1 MTASTGLTDSD
12 DRVDALEGQ
21 VRALREEVAELR
33 RAVAGE
39 GSATAAPREAAD
51 APSPSPMA
59 ARRSQGADLPG
70 SEASRRPAEAA
81 PPPRRPARAAWR
93 DIDFESLI
101 GGRWLNR
108 IGILTL
114 LIAAAF
120 FLRYAF
126 ENEWIGPMGRVLI
139 GLVSGLALAGYGEW
153 LAARGMRYFAEGMTA
168 LGAGIVYLSGYAAWD
183 FYALVPQPAA
193 FAFLALVT
201 AAVIGLSVRR
211 DSQRL
216 AALALAGGYLTPA
229 LLSTG
234 ADAQVVLFSY
244 LALLS
249 ASLLALALLRGFR
262 VLAPAALVATAV
274 YFIAWYVEFYAGERL
289 LSTALFGTLLYVIY
303 FALPVARARMARLA
317 ASSSDAWTSSLRA
330 GRPRR
335 LHPTEIGVLV
345 LSLGLYVVLLQQ
357 LLYEDRRWWLT
368 GAVLALAAVHLAVS
382 RALGRWSAGVER
394 RSRQL
399 RVLFAVLGALLA
411 TIAFPIRLEG
421 DWITLAWTAEAVAL
435 AVAGTRLP
443 SIWMR
448 AFSVALFGV
457 VLLMTPAAFGGERE
471 VLFVNL
477 RFLTLAAVAA
487 SLVVAGLYARR
498 RLKTPVRMEAP
509 VWTAA
514 LGIANLV
521 ALVAVSAEMWD
532 VVQGLD
538 VDLDLDL
545 AAQVV
550 LSAVWLLWAA
560 ALIAAGIRGHAP
572 GLRWQ
577 GLALLL
583 VVVGKT
589 FLIDLS
595 FLEQGYRIL
604 SFLIVGVLLV
614 AVSFLYQRSQR
625 GGENSEAS

>member
-1 MTASTGLTDSD
+1 MPESLDQ
-12 DRVDALEGQ
+12 RVQALEAR
-21 VRALREEVAELR
+21 VRELQEEVAALR
-33 RAVAGE
+33 GE
-39 GSATAAPREAAD
+39 GEGEQPAMPSQTAAASAPAMPVAA
-51 APSPSPMA
+51 APS
-59 ARRSQGADLPG
+59 ARKPRKPRS
-70 SEASRRPAEAA
+70 
-81 PPPRRPARAAWR
+81 AAWR

-126 ENEWIGPMGRVLI
+126 ENEWIGPTGRVLI

-153 LAARGMRYFAEGMTA
+153 LARRKMRYFAEGMSA

-183 FYALVPQPAA
+183 FYSLVPQPAA

-201 AAVIGLSVRR
+201 AAIIGLSVRR

-234 ADAQVVLFSY
+234 TDAQVVLFSY

-262 VLAPAALVATAV
+262 VLAPAALIATAV
-274 YFIAWYVEFYAGERL
+274 YFIAWYVEFYEGERL
-289 LSTALFGTLLYVIY
+289 LSTALFGTLFYVIY
-303 FALPVARARMARLA
+303 FALPLARVRQA
-317 ASSSDAWTSSLRA
+317 
-330 GRPRR
+330 RR
-335 LHPTEIGVLV
+335 LRPTELGVLV
-345 LSLGLYVVLLQQ
+345 LALGFFVLLLQQ
-357 LLYEDRRWWLT
+357 LFYEEHRWLLT
-368 GAVLALAAVHLAVS
+368 GAVLALAGVHVAVS
-382 RALGRWSAGVER
+382 RALGRWSPGEGR
-394 RSRQL
+394 RTRQL
-399 RVLFAVLGALLA
+399 QSLFAVLAALLA
-411 TIAFPIRLEG
+411 TIALPIRLEG

-435 AVAGTRLP
+435 AIAGTRLP
-443 SIWMR
+443 AIWMR
-448 AFSVALFGV
+448 VFSVALFGV
-457 VLLMTPAAFGGERE
+457 VLLMTPAAFGGQRDL
-471 VLFVNL
+471 LFVNL
-477 RFLTLAAVAA
+477 RFLTLAGVATGLVAA
-487 SLVVAGLYARR
+487 AVYVRT
-498 RLKTPVRMEAP
+498 RLKTRVRMEAP
-509 VWTAA
+509 VWAVA
-514 LGIANLV
+514 LVIANVV
-521 ALVAVSAEMWD
+521 ALVAVSTESWD
-532 VVQGLD
+532 LVQGLD

-560 ALIAAGIRGHAP
+560 GLIAAGIRRNAP

-595 FLEQGYRIL
+595 FLDQGYRIL
-604 SFLIVGVLLV
+604 SFLIVGALLV
-614 AVSFLYQRSQR
+614 AVSFLYQRSR
-625 GGENSEAS
+625 R

>member
-1 MTASTGLTDSD
+1 MQ
-12 DRVDALEGQ
+12 ALEAR
-21 VRALREEVAELR
+21 VRELQEEVAALR
-33 RAVAGE
+33 GNGE
-39 GSATAAPREAAD
+39 GEQAAAPSSPEETESPPASVEPSPRPVAAATAARKPR
-51 APSPSPMA
+51 
-59 ARRSQGADLPG
+59 
-70 SEASRRPAEAA
+70 
-81 PPPRRPARAAWR
+81 RAAWR

-126 ENEWIGPMGRVLI
+126 ENEWIGPTGRVLI

-153 LAARGMRYFAEGMTA
+153 LAARKMRYFAEGMSA
-168 LGAGIVYLSGYAAWD
+168 LGTGVVYLSGYAAWD

-201 AAVIGLSVRR
+201 AAVIGLSIRR

-234 ADAQVVLFSY
+234 TDAQVVLFSY

-274 YFIAWYVEFYAGERL
+274 YLIAWYVEFYEGERL
-289 LSTALFGTLLYVIY
+289 LSTALFGTLFYAIY
-303 FALPVARARMARLA
+303 FALPLARVRRARRL
-317 ASSSDAWTSSLRA
+317 R
-330 GRPRR
+330 
-335 LHPTEIGVLV
+335 PTELGVLV
-345 LSLGLYVVLLQQ
+345 LALGFFVLLLQQ
-357 LLYEDRRWWLT
+357 LLYEQHRWWLT

-382 RALGRWSAGVER
+382 RALGNWSPAGEER

-399 RVLFAVLGALLA
+399 QDLFAVLAALLA

-435 AVAGTRLP
+435 AIAGARLP

-448 AFSVALFGV
+448 VFSVALFAV
-457 VLLMTPAAFGGERE
+457 VLLMTPAAFGGERDL
-471 VLFVNL
+471 LFVNL
-477 RFLTLAAVAA
+477 RFLTLAGVAAGLVAAAVYVRSRLKTKVRMETPVWAVA
-487 SLVVAGLYARR
+487 LVVAN
-498 RLKTPVRMEAP
+498 V
-509 VWTAA
+509 
-514 LGIANLV
+514 V
-521 ALVAVSAEMWD
+521 ALVAVSTESWD
-532 VVQGLD
+532 LVQTLD
-538 VDLDLDL
+538 LDLDLDL

-550 LSAVWLLWAA
+550 LSALWLFWAA
-560 ALIAAGIRGHAP
+560 ALIAAGIRRNAP

-577 GLALLL
+577 GLTLLL

-595 FLEQGYRIL
+595 FLEQGYRIV
-604 SFLIVGVLLV
+604 SFLIAGALLV
-614 AVSFLYQRSQR
+614 AVSFLYQRRRRHES
-625 GGENSEAS
+625 AD

>member
-1 MTASTGLTDSD
+1 MPESLDQ
-12 DRVDALEGQ
+12 RVQALEAR
-21 VRALREEVAELR
+21 VRELQEEVAALR
-33 RAVAGE
+33 GE
-39 GSATAAPREAAD
+39 GEDERPEV
-51 APSPSPMA
+51 M
-59 ARRSQGADLPG
+59 
-70 SEASRRPAEAA
+70 SESAEAA
-81 PPPRRPARAAWR
+81 AAPAGPGTAAAAASPQPVEPAPSAPKPRKPKSAAWR

-126 ENEWIGPMGRVLI
+126 ENEWIGPTGRVLI

-153 LAARGMRYFAEGMTA
+153 LARRKMRYFAEGMSA

-193 FAFLALVT
+193 FALLALVT

-234 ADAQVVLFSY
+234 TDAQVVLFSY

-262 VLAPAALVATAV
+262 VLAPAALVVTAV
-274 YFIAWYVEFYAGERL
+274 YFIAWYVDFYEGERL
-289 LSTALFGTLLYVIY
+289 LSTALFGTLFYAIY
-303 FALPVARARMARLA
+303 FALPLARVRQA
-317 ASSSDAWTSSLRA
+317 
-330 GRPRR
+330 RR
-335 LHPTEIGVLV
+335 LHPTELGVLV
-345 LSLGLYVVLLQQ
+345 LALGFFVLLLQQ
-357 LLYEDRRWWLT
+357 LFYEEHRWLLT
-368 GAVLALAAVHLAVS
+368 GAVLALAVVHVAVS
-382 RALGRWSAGVER
+382 RALGSRSAGEER
-394 RSRQL
+394 RTRQL
-399 RVLFAVLGALLA
+399 QSLFAVLAALLA
-411 TIAFPIRLEG
+411 TIAFPVRLEG

-435 AVAGTRLP
+435 AIAGTRLP
-443 SIWMR
+443 AIWMR
-448 AFSVALFGV
+448 VFSVALFGV
-457 VLLMTPAAFGGERE
+457 VLLMTPAAFGGQRDL
-471 VLFVNL
+471 LFINL
-477 RFLTLAAVAA
+477 RFLTLAGVAA
-487 SLVVAGLYARR
+487 GLVVAGLYVRA
-498 RLKTPVRMEAP
+498 RLKTKVRMEAP
-509 VWTAA
+509 VWAAA
-514 LGIANLV
+514 LGIANVV
-521 ALVAVSAEMWD
+521 ALVAVSTEMWD

-560 ALIAAGIRGHAP
+560 GFIAAGIRRNAP

-604 SFLIVGVLLV
+604 SFLIVGALLV
-614 AVSFLYQRSQR
+614 AVSFLYQRR
-625 GGENSEAS
+625 RR

>member
-1 MTASTGLTDSD
+1 MPESL
-12 DRVDALEGQ
+12 DRRVQALEAR
-21 VRALREEVAELR
+21 VRELQQEVAALRGK
-33 RAVAGE
+33 GE
-39 GSATAAPREAAD
+39 GEQAATPSSPEVPESPPASAEPSPQPVATATAGRKPR
-51 APSPSPMA
+51 
-59 ARRSQGADLPG
+59 
-70 SEASRRPAEAA
+70 
-81 PPPRRPARAAWR
+81 RAAWR

-126 ENEWIGPMGRVLI
+126 ENEWIGPTGRVLI
-139 GLVSGLALAGYGEW
+139 GLVGGLALAGYGEW
-153 LAARGMRYFAEGMTA
+153 LAARKMRYFAEGMSA

-216 AALALAGGYLTPA
+216 AALALAGGFLTPA

-234 ADAQVVLFSY
+234 TDAQVVLFSY

-274 YFIAWYVEFYAGERL
+274 YFIAWYVEFYEGERL
-289 LSTALFGTLLYVIY
+289 LSTALFGSLFYAIY
-303 FALPVARARMARLA
+303 FALPLARARQA
-317 ASSSDAWTSSLRA
+317 
-330 GRPRR
+330 RR
-335 LHPTEIGVLV
+335 LRPTELGVLV
-345 LSLGLYVVLLQQ
+345 LALGFFVLLLQQ
-357 LLYEDRRWWLT
+357 LLYEEHRWWLT

-382 RALGRWSAGVER
+382 RALGSWSPGEER

-399 RVLFAVLGALLA
+399 QDLFAVLAALLA

-435 AVAGTRLP
+435 AIAGTRLP

-448 AFSVALFGV
+448 VFSVALFAV
-457 VLLMTPAAFGGERE
+457 VLLMTPAAFGGERDL
-471 VLFVNL
+471 LFVNL
-477 RFLTLAAVAA
+477 RFLTLAGLAAGLVAA
-487 SLVVAGLYARR
+487 AVYVRR
-498 RLKTPVRMEAP
+498 RLKTKVRMETP
-509 VWTAA
+509 VWAVA
-514 LGIANLV
+514 LVVANVV
-521 ALVAVSAEMWD
+521 ALVAVSTESWD
-532 VVQGLD
+532 LVQALD

-550 LSAVWLLWAA
+550 LSAGWLLWAA
-560 ALIAAGIRGHAP
+560 ALIAAGIRRNAP

-583 VVVGKT
+583 IVVGKT

-604 SFLIVGVLLV
+604 AFLIVGALLV
-614 AVSFLYQRSQR
+614 AVSFLYQRSRR
-625 GGENSEAS
+625 GGSEAEEAR

>member
-1 MTASTGLTDSD
+1 MPESLDQ
-12 DRVDALEGQ
+12 RVEALEAR
-21 VRALREEVAELR
+21 VRELREEVAALR
-33 RAVAGE
+33 G
-39 GSATAAPREAAD
+39 
-51 APSPSPMA
+51 
-59 ARRSQGADLPG
+59 G
-70 SEASRRPAEAA
+70 SEGERPGVTSESAEAA
-81 PPPRRPARAAWR
+81 APPASSSAAASAASSRPVEPAPSAPKPRKPMRAAWR

-126 ENEWIGPMGRVLI
+126 ENEWIGPTGRVLI
-139 GLVSGLALAGYGEW
+139 GLVSGLALAGYGEG
-153 LAARGMRYFAEGMTA
+153 LAKRKMRYFAEGMTA
-168 LGAGIVYLSGYAAWD
+168 LGAGVVYLSGYAAWD
-183 FYALVPQPAA
+183 FYALVPQPTA
-193 FAFLALVT
+193 FAFLAFVT
-201 AAVIGLSVRR
+201 AAVIGQSVRR

-234 ADAQVVLFSY
+234 TDAQVVLFSY

-262 VLAPAALVATAV
+262 VLAPAALIATAV
-274 YFIAWYVEFYAGERL
+274 YFIAWYVEFYEGDRL
-289 LSTALFGTLLYVIY
+289 LSTALFGTLFYAIY
-303 FALPVARARMARLA
+303 FALPLARARLA
-317 ASSSDAWTSSLRA
+317 
-330 GRPRR
+330 RR
-335 LHPTEIGVLV
+335 LRPTELGVLV
-345 LSLGLYVVLLQQ
+345 LALGFYVLLLQR
-357 LLYEDRRWWLT
+357 LLYENQRWLLT
-368 GAVLALAAVHLAVS
+368 GAVLTLAVVHMAVS
-382 RALGRWSAGVER
+382 RALASWSAGEER
-394 RSRQL
+394 RTRQL
-399 RVLFAVLGALLA
+399 RSLFAVLAALLA
-411 TIAFPIRLEG
+411 TIAFPMRLEG

-443 SIWMR
+443 AIWMR

-457 VLLMTPAAFGGERE
+457 VLLMTPAAFGGQRDL
-471 VLFVNL
+471 LFINL
-477 RFLTLAAVAA
+477 RFLTLAGVAA
-487 SLVVAGLYARR
+487 GLIGAAVYVRS
-498 RLKTPVRMEAP
+498 RLRTKVRMEAP
-509 VWTAA
+509 VWAVA
-514 LGIANLV
+514 LVVANVV
-521 ALVAVSAEMWD
+521 ALVAVSTESWD

-560 ALIAAGIRGHAP
+560 GLIAAGIRRSAP

-577 GLALLL
+577 GLVLLL

-589 FLIDLS
+589 FLVDLS

-604 SFLIVGVLLV
+604 SFLIVGALLV
-614 AVSFLYQRSQR
+614 AVSFLYQRSR
-625 GGENSEAS
+625 R

>member
-1 MTASTGLTDSD
+1 MPESLDQ
-12 DRVDALEGQ
+12 RVEALEAR
-21 VRALREEVAELR
+21 VRELREEVAALR
-33 RAVAGE
+33 G
-39 GSATAAPREAAD
+39 
-51 APSPSPMA
+51 
-59 ARRSQGADLPG
+59 G
-70 SEASRRPAEAA
+70 SEGERPGVTSESAEAA
-81 PPPRRPARAAWR
+81 APPASSSAAASAASSRPVETAPSAARPRTPKRTAWR

-126 ENEWIGPMGRVLI
+126 ENEWIGPTGRVVI

-153 LAARGMRYFAEGMTA
+153 LARRKMRYFAEGMTA
-168 LGAGIVYLSGYAAWD
+168 LGAGVVYLSGYAAWD

-201 AAVIGLSVRR
+201 AAVIGQSVRR

-234 ADAQVVLFSY
+234 TDAQVVLFSY

-274 YFIAWYVEFYAGERL
+274 YFIAWYVEFYEGDRL
-289 LSTALFGTLLYVIY
+289 LSTALFGTLFYAIY
-303 FALPVARARMARLA
+303 FALPLARARLA
-317 ASSSDAWTSSLRA
+317 
-330 GRPRR
+330 RR
-335 LHPTEIGVLV
+335 LRPTELGVLV
-345 LSLGLYVVLLQQ
+345 LALGFYVLLLQQ
-357 LLYEDRRWWLT
+357 LLYEEQRWLLT
-368 GAVLALAAVHLAVS
+368 GAVLALAVVHMAVS
-382 RALGRWSAGVER
+382 RALASWSAGEER
-394 RSRQL
+394 RTRQL
-399 RVLFAVLGALLA
+399 RSLFAVLAALLA
-411 TIAFPIRLEG
+411 TIAFPMRLEG

-443 SIWMR
+443 AIWMR
-448 AFSVALFGV
+448 VFSVALFGV
-457 VLLMTPAAFGGERE
+457 VLLMTPAAFGGQRDL
-471 VLFVNL
+471 LFVNL
-477 RFLTLAAVAA
+477 RFLTLAGVAA
-487 SLVVAGLYARR
+487 GLVAAAVYVRS
-498 RLKTPVRMEAP
+498 RLKTRVRMEAP
-509 VWTAA
+509 VWAVA
-514 LGIANLV
+514 LVVANVV
-521 ALVAVSAEMWD
+521 ALVAVSTESWD
-532 VVQGLD
+532 LVQGLD

-560 ALIAAGIRGHAP
+560 GFIAAGIRRNAP

-604 SFLIVGVLLV
+604 SFLIVGALLV
-614 AVSFLYQRSQR
+614 AVSFLYQRSRR
-625 GGENSEAS
+625 GDSEARAE